1 MLVWQLRY
9 WASCFRVKISAAP
22 SMGGL
27 VAFFMTVRSASL
39 LEQRRFEINIVRA
52 EYSGCGRHRSAAAA
66 GPQGTSYRH
75 FKRKP
80 CTTMVQYLIGFQRWH
95 WAGEAQTFA
104 EQQRPRS

>member
-1 MLVWQLRY
+1 MTRWWSRGDSKSILSVQNIPGAGGIGVLR
-9 WASCFRVKISAAP
+9 
-22 SMGGL
+22 
-27 VAFFMTVRSASL
+27 
-39 LEQRRFEINIVRA
+39 
-52 EYSGCGRHRSAAAA
+52 
-66 GPQGTSYRH
+66 PQDLRELYRH

>member
-1 MLVWQLRY
+1 MQHWRGG
-9 WASCFRVKISAAP
+9 
-22 SMGGL
+22 GGL
-27 VAFFMTVRSASL
+27 SPPSKTRTGPAVRSDSL
-39 LEQRRFEINIVRA
+39 VEQRRFEINIVRA